1 MYICGEECMGQ
12 FLYIH
17 STCYPLHHL
26 DTVQAQGL
34 LEAVS
39 SNYHLTDAVAILMP
53 QLASTQEC
61 TAFIGNFQHLRSCI
75 SVWLG
80 LELEKLGLV
89 QVFAFLCY
97 RFVWVRVKG

>member
-1 MYICGEECMGQ
+1 MHGSIIVHP
-12 FLYIH
+12 LYLL
-17 STCYPLHHL
+17 SSSLFG
-26 DTVQAQGL
+26 QAQGL

-61 TAFIGNFQHLRSCI
+61 TAFIGKFQHLRSCV

-80 LELEKLGLV
+80 LESEKLG
-89 QVFAFLCY
+89 
-97 RFVWVRVKG
+97 